1 MHKHTTSTTL
11 AGALLLASLLTAC
24 GGGKQSEAGTPMF
37 PPVPG
42 NPAPAPAPTPVPPA
56 PPAPPAPPPP
66 AHPAVTDPCTSGK
79 TSATVAL
86 NLGVGKNAAVALLGC
101 GGALSAPV
109 WSQTSGTP
117 LSLLADKTQTLGFE
131 PPQPGAY
138 AFKVNFRDAAG
149 AAKEESLSLN
159 VPNPS
164 AAPQLVLRVSQA
176 VRAGGNVSV
185 RAWPAQPSAVQSIRW
200 EQVEGPSVTLDTRD
214 PRVALFVAPTV
225 ARDTLIRLRATL
237 TTTSGAT
244 DSDEAVVVVE
254 NHPQAGANQA
264 RAIWADSHVSRVY
277 AYKTASPYAAALV
290 PCAYDS
296 AQRDDQ
302 LCPLSRLPFLA
313 QETGGAMPTVEQV
326 MDRVIVSHD
335 WMGRNFEAFLR
346 QHDTNGDFR
355 RMLMSTTAVVIG
367 AQVRPSFYYGVTGA
381 IYLDAD
387 NFWLTAEERD
397 TVNEAPD
404 YRSEFGNG
412 LQFSTL
418 WRYVKDG
425 RSVFSYYDPELRV
438 TRSQQQLLDETAWLL
453 YHELGH
459 ALDFLP
465 PAAYA
470 GLNSALSVWDNIG
483 SRYAFRQLTSDRVAR
498 DHPLSSTEWSDL
510 GQVLF
515 RGQTASATQKAYT
528 PTELGA
534 LFAADL
540 ATDPYAYSSTR
551 EDVAMNFEEVMLNAR
566 LGYLRDVALS
576 DKIVAGSS
584 GSSILVRWGQRGRV
598 GEPRIKPRA
607 RATVQELAPWF
618 ATTALDALPAP
629 LPMRVGDSWTSNLS
643 LPAPP
648 RKQASAQRWP
658 TREEIGLMKK
668 EAQRAAHHHS
678 GRPGLPGSH

>member
-109 WSQTSGTP
+109 WSQTGGTP

-498 DHPLSSTEWSDL
+498 DYPLSSTEWSDL